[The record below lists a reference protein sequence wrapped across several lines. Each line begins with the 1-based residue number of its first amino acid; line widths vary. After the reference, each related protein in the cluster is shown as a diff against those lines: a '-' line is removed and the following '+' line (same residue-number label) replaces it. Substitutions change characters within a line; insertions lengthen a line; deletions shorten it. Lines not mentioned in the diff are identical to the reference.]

1 MLADIPPAPPGV
13 FVGKANVDDSGSK
26 LDASS
31 AAASVVAAGAGTRVQ
46 RAETLAGAT
55 SSTAMSPGSRSSRID
70 TEHGQLSAHSVAADD
85 VETASDERSGGPA
98 LSERVMQQL
107 RGIFAAHDED
117 KDLMLDYAELAD
129 AVRALGFTPTPELLQ
144 CFMERRPQELRSG
157 GLLDLSTFLL
167 VATEQLQSERR
178 FSSDM
183 LELFELFDDRRTGTI
198 TLSSLRHILHE
209 TLTPERLSQAE
220 LDEFMEYAGLRKLG
234 GYGVGLREARVD
246 YNALLDKLMMLR

>member
-1 MLADIPPAPPGV
+1 MVAGPSALAG
-13 FVGKANVDDSGSK
+13 
-26 LDASS
+26 
-31 AAASVVAAGAGTRVQ
+31 
-46 RAETLAGAT
+46 RAEALAGA
-55 SSTAMSPGSRSSRID
+55 SSTAVPPPGSGARGGNSRSSRID
-70 TEHGQLSAHSVAADD
+70 AERGQPSAHSVTGDD
-85 VETASDERSGGPA
+85 VDTASDEASGA

-117 KDLMLDYAELAD
+117 KDLMLDYSELAD

-144 CFMERRPQELRSG
+144 RFMERRPHELRSG

-183 LELFELFDDRRTGTI
+183 LELFELFDERRTGTI

-234 GYGVGLREARVD
+234 GYGAGLREARVD